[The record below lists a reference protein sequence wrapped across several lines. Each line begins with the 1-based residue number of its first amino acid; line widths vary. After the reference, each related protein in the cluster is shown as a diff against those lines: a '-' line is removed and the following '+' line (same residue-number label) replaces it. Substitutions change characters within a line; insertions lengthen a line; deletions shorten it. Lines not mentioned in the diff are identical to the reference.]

1 MQNVAI
7 LGATGSIG
15 KSTLGV
21 LELYP
26 DKFRLYAVTAH
37 SRVKELAEI
46 AKRFNVSLA
55 VTSDPSK
62 LEALKEAWRRSAAMH
77 GLKQAPRRLL
87 V

>member
-62 LEALKEAWRRSAAMH
+62 LEALKEALAD
-77 GLKQAPRRLL
+77 RLQCTG
-87 V
+87 